1 MKSLFRS
8 LFRAV
13 FSGALVFLVFSGL
26 LAFLPSLG
34 LSAWFEPEWIALLDE
49 ILSYEMILILS
60 LICAAFVFFSS
71 LIHRLRWLK
80 LLLFIGL
87 VAGLFSYSVSY
98 LYTKRESI
106 QDFLSAQGQ
115 DLQQTQTVEYSDR
128 QLYSYEGLPDIYVV
142 PSGALSAQRVD
153 EIVSAAI
160 VNQPQFML
168 ENCSAIYLMNDE
180 VFDQEQKDLGLENVV
195 GLANSADMSVKILIQ
210 EFEGPYIDTSMPEYI
225 MDPIDYYIN
234 TITHELSHIVD
245 YQYAYNQSFYSDDA
259 SFLSLYEEHKE
270 HLGDYAASN
279 AHEFFAESSK
289 LYQVYP
295 DYLRSL
301 CPESYVYFQSLY
313 ADK

>member
-13 FSGALVFLVFSGL
+13 FAGILVFLIFSGL
-26 LAFLPSLG
+26 LAFLPRLSL
-34 LSAWFEPEWIALLDE
+34 SSFFEPEWIALLSE
-49 ILSYEMILILS
+49 ILSHEMILALS
-60 LICAAFVFFSS
+60 VICAVFVFFSS
-71 LIHRLRWLK
+71 LIRRLAWLK
-80 LLLFIGL
+80 LLLFIGMI
-87 VAGLFSYSVSY
+87 AGLFSYSVSY

-115 DLQQTQTVEYSDR
+115 DLQQTTTVEYEDR
-128 QLYSYEGLPDIYVV
+128 QLYSYDGLPDIYVV
-142 PSGALSAQRVD
+142 PAGALSAQRVD
-153 EIVSAAI
+153 EIVQAAI
-160 VNQPQFML
+160 ENQPDFLL
-168 ENCSAIYLMNDE
+168 ENCSAIYLMDDE
-180 VFDQEQKDLGLENVV
+180 VFDQEQKDIGLENVV

-245 YQYAYNQSFYSDDA
+245 YQYPYNQSFFSDDD
-259 SFLSLYEEHKE
+259 SFLLMYEEHKE

-279 AHEFFAESSK
+279 AHEFFAESNK
-289 LYQVYP
+289 LYLVYP
-295 DYLRSL
+295 DYLMSL

-313 ADK
+313 ANY